1 MTAKDLE
8 QIMTILAEKYPEP
21 ETELNF
27 STPFELLVATIL
39 SAQSTDKQVNKVT
52 ERLFKKYN
60 KPEDFANLERR
71 ELEKEINSIGLYR
84 NKSKYIIETS
94 KILLD
99 KYGGRVPAT
108 RRELTELPGVGR
120 KTANVLLA
128 CAFARNAIPVD
139 THVFRVANRLG
150 LANSDRVDQVEE
162 ELMKAVPEDSWADMH
177 HWLIF
182 HGRRTCKARNPEC
195 NRCELKVYCKYYRER
210 SK

>member
-21 ETELNF
+21 KTELNF

-60 KPEDFANLERR
+60 KPEDFANLERS

-99 KYGGRVPAT
+99 KYGGRVPVS
-108 RRELTELPGVGR
+108 RRELTKLPGVGR

-128 CAFARNAIPVD
+128 CAFARNTIPVD

-182 HGRRTCKARNPEC
+182 HGRKTCKARNPEC